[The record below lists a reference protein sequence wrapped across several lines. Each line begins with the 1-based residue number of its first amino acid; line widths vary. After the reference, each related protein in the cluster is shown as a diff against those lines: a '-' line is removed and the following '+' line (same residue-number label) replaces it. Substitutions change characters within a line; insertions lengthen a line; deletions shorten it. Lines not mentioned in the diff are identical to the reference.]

1 MFRELPDYLAEMA
14 LFAVNTGCRDG
25 EVCSLRWDWEVAVP
39 ELGTTV
45 FIIPGSSV
53 KNGDDRL
60 VVLNRVAL
68 SVIEGRRGIDRRMCS
83 PTRVDRSLGCSHPAG
98 FEREIGLTW
107 QR

>member
-1 MFRELPDYLAEMA
+1 MQFA
-14 LFAVNTGCRDG
+14 LGLGKLD
-25 EVCSLRWDWEVAVP
+25 VP

-68 SVIEGRRGIDRRMCS
+68 SVIEGRRGIDQAYVFTYKGRPISRML
-83 PTRVDRSLGCSHPAG
+83 D
-98 FEREIGLTW
+98 I
-107 QR
+107 